1 MGDRVFQRYRPP
13 VTGALPAI
21 AQMVPG
27 YLENPPGE
35 IRTVSPVVQVPVK
48 LEKGLLHGVLGIGR
62 ACTSA
67 HQVTAKWTAQ
77 FLEPV
82 QKLPARLSRSL
93 HFVAIRHY
101 PKSIRTTIQQANLLR
116 DKAKEFYFF
125 RGVCGSLMRSNGAGK
140 VGSRTR
146 PTGCPWLTE
155 DFIKE
160 ASRVT
165 VRAGEASSAELR
177 AITRGRL

>member
-1 MGDRVFQRYRPP
+1 
-13 VTGALPAI
+13 
-21 AQMVPG
+21 MVPG
-27 YLENPPGE
+27 YLENPPVE

-48 LEKGLLHGVLGIGR
+48 LEKGLLHGVLGIGP

-93 HFVAIRHY
+93 HFVDIRHY

-116 DKAKEFYFF
+116 DKAKEFW
-125 RGVCGSLMRSNGAGK
+125 RGTTGAVKSHFDHNGREWAWF
-140 VGSRTR
+140 SATR
-146 PTGCPWLTE
+146 KP
-155 DFIKE
+155 
-160 ASRVT
+160 
-165 VRAGEASSAELR
+165 
-177 AITRGRL
+177 

>member
-13 VTGALPAI
+13 VTGALPVT

-35 IRTVSPVVQVPVK
+35 IRSVSPVVQVPVK
-48 LEKGLLHGVLGIGR
+48 LEKGLLHGVLGIGP

-93 HFVAIRHY
+93 HFVDIRHY
-101 PKSIRTTIQQANLLR
+101 PKSIRTTIQQANLLH
-116 DKAKEFYFF
+116 DKAKGILERFSPATSRMPPFRRMANSWHFY
-125 RGVCGSLMRSNGAGK
+125 R
-140 VGSRTR
+140 
-146 PTGCPWLTE
+146 
-155 DFIKE
+155 
-160 ASRVT
+160 T
-165 VRAGEASSAELR
+165 VR
-177 AITRGRL
+177 